1 MNEIDK
7 DFYCVT
13 GFQRKS
19 GSFMESECYGAE
31 NRMCCEHCTFRH
43 RKYPTPEQ
51 YKDEYGEE
59 VPDDM
64 AVYVLSETVISSN
77 WKAVLYIDA
86 KFMIDRQPNYY
97 SNIVIACTPFG
108 APPDDWS
115 PE

>member
-1 MNEIDK
+1 MKNEIDK

-31 NRMCCEHCTFRH
+31 NRTCCECCTFSH

-51 YKDEYGEE
+51 YRKEYGEE
-59 VPDDM
+59 YPDDA
-64 AVYVLSETVISSN
+64 AVYLYRQYKGWRIEPYDYAKQFLLPSSN
-77 WKAVLYIDA
+77 KDPFY
-86 KFMIDRQPNYY
+86 
-97 SNIVIACTPFG
+97 IVIACTPFG
-108 APPDDWS
+108 APPDDWR